1 MVFSRRLLRQ
11 GGLLLR
17 LLGIDGRDDLSSPC
31 KAFHALELLLAVE
44 QRRPQPTLEHPA
56 SSCAF
61 DNPLAGRPSCSAG
74 SSGSRPGPGH
84 LLPPVVD
91 WSQRDAPVIAALTM
105 LVARPRVAGASG
117 NVSADA
123 GWTDMEEP

>member
-74 SSGSRPGPGH
+74 SQTVGLGRGTYYRP
-84 LLPPVVD
+84 
-91 WSQRDAPVIAALTM
+91 S
-105 LVARPRVAGASG
+105 
-117 NVSADA
+117 
-123 GWTDMEEP
+123 WTGLSVMRR